1 MTGRLLVRYASTAAA
16 AAAQKTGAARN
27 LPLKN
32 MSSPL
37 SSLPSQPPTLNST
50 PRLQEDPRALTLQRL
65 LAANLHLGHSRASY
79 HSHMLPFI
87 YGERNGLHIINLEHT
102 LTHLRRALNV
112 TREVAMRNGT
122 IVFVGTRLAIHRIAV
137 DAAKRA
143 DAYYVT
149 RWVGGTITN
158 RSQVLN
164 RSVVDESGGKSISAS
179 ESGAAVV
186 PDLVILLD
194 YQNTLRAA
202 REANQFN
209 VPIIAI
215 CDTDCDPRRV
225 QYPIPAND
233 DSVAG
238 VKMIADLLS
247 LAAQEGQSLRD
258 KVAQS
263 KSSFLN

>member
-1 MTGRLLVRYASTAAA
+1 
-16 AAAQKTGAARN
+16 
-27 LPLKN
+27 
-32 MSSPL
+32 
-37 SSLPSQPPTLNST
+37 
-50 PRLQEDPRALTLQRL
+50 DPRALTLQRL
-65 LAANLHLGHSRASY
+65 LAANLHIGHSRASN

-102 LTHLRRALNV
+102 LTHLRRALNL

-122 IVFVGTRLAIHRIAV
+122 IVFVGTRLAIHRIVV

-143 DAYYVT
+143 GAYYVT
-149 RWVGGTITN
+149 RWVGRTITN

-164 RSVVDESGGKSISAS
+164 RSVVDESGGKNTGGSD
-179 ESGAAVV
+179 SGEALV

-194 YQNTLRAA
+194 YHNTLTAA

-225 QYPIPAND
+225 QNPLPAND

-238 VKMIADLLS
+238 VKLIADLLS
-247 LAAQEGQSLRD
+247 LAARKGHSLR
-258 KVAQS
+258 
-263 KSSFLN
+263 